1 MTVSSK
7 TQAAPQAGGGDT
19 MMPSNKSSP
28 SREDLE
34 SLIRSLVSTE
44 VSERVALLESQRND
58 TNNDNPKLPTKGAR
72 RTNPSIDFAWQ
83 KRDTSTAAN
92 DSPIKLVEGIPD
104 GTNNDIEEAMNER
117 MLLIEQRL
125 ESYEDEKDIL
135 EDESEYLLSE
145 STFSFLISH
154 HPISIPFVF
163 AMFSMALSISCLA
176 LTLASSISKGTKGN
190 ILGIPAGVDK
200 TVRAAQFLGE

>member
-1 MTVSSK
+1 
-7 TQAAPQAGGGDT
+7 
-19 MMPSNKSSP
+19 
-28 SREDLE
+28 
-34 SLIRSLVSTE
+34 
-44 VSERVALLESQRND
+44 
-58 TNNDNPKLPTKGAR
+58 
-72 RTNPSIDFAWQ
+72 
-83 KRDTSTAAN
+83 
-92 DSPIKLVEGIPD
+92 
-104 GTNNDIEEAMNER
+104 

-145 STFSFLISH
+145 STFSFLITH

-163 AMFSMALSISCLA
+163 AVFSMALSISCLS